1 MKTQMATRKLVEQ
14 LDRPAIEKALSELDT
29 LIVRHG
35 SQVAAFENAGD
46 RKAALMAVSK
56 AAKVMGKLQVPFGK
70 IGRVALFAHPD
81 GSTSARVEANLQ
93 VKKEFKNREGVTT
106 VKQINQLLTWDW
118 MILATA
124 PAPVV
129 EAPKPAPA
137 PIPTPEAKPSPA
149 AEAVPEAEACEGCK
163 AHRPEFMVETMDPK
177 GESNFARMCGACH
190 GRAKAEKESFID
202 SCKIA

>member
-14 LDRPAIEKALSELDT
+14 LDRVAIEKALSELDA

-46 RKAALMAVSK
+46 RKAALLAVCK
-56 AAKVMGKLQVPFGK
+56 AAKVTGRLGVPFTRVT
-70 IGRVALFAHPD
+70 RVALFAHPD
-81 GSTSARVEANLQ
+81 GAVSTRVEANIP
-93 VKKEFKNREGVTT
+93 KEEKFVSKAGIVT
-106 VKQINQLLTWDW
+106 VKRVNTLVTWDW
-118 MILATA
+118 TILVPA

-137 PIPTPEAKPSPA
+137 PIPAPEAKPA
-149 AEAVPEAEACEGCK
+149 VEAIPEAEACEDCK
-163 AHRPEFMVETMDPK
+163 AHRPEFMVETLNPK